1 MTAENAPRDLSAR
14 SALAARRYRMPFRL
28 KAMCAFMR
36 RAITEMNPRG
46 GFCSAAELLFRCLGL
61 CYRQSAIAMNA
72 SISTLLAYKGAKV
85 FSVPSTTNVFDAVRE
100 MNRHN
105 VSSILVMD
113 GGRLMGLLTARDV
126 LTRVIEPDLDVHA
139 TPVHRVMITDHPTL
153 TPDMRAME
161 AMGIF
166 ERLHSSHLVV
176 LEGSRVVGVI
186 SISDIASW
194 SATAQRAES
203 ESMRAFLT

>member
-1 MTAENAPRDLSAR
+1 
-14 SALAARRYRMPFRL
+14 
-28 KAMCAFMR
+28 
-36 RAITEMNPRG
+36 
-46 GFCSAAELLFRCLGL
+46 
-61 CYRQSAIAMNA
+61 MNA

-85 FSVPSTTNVFDAVRE
+85 FSVPSTTTVFEAVRE

-126 LTRVIEPDLDVHA
+126 LTRVIEPDLDVHS

-153 TPDMRAME
+153 TPDMMAMD

-166 ERLHSSHLVV
+166 ERLHSSHLAV
-176 LEGSRVVGVI
+176 LEGSRVAGVI

-203 ESMRAFLT
+203 ESMRAFLTNERSS